1 MKKLWAPWRMKYIS
15 GAAGKNQTG
24 CIFCKK
30 PKSKADHNN
39 YILRRGQKAFVMMNI
54 FPYNNGHLMIA
65 PYRHVGD
72 FTDLSDAE
80 LLEIMQLAQACQRA
94 MNKVM
99 KPQGYNLGFN
109 LGRVA
114 GAGIEDHLH
123 LHLVPRWNGDTNF
136 MPVLTDTKVVSE
148 ALEDS
153 FKKMKKALDE
163 YFMMREGMA
172 LRVKSIKRGTSYLSD
187 VN

>member
-1 MKKLWAPWRMKYIS
+1 MKKLWAPWRMKYIT
-15 GAAGKNQTG
+15 GAADKNQTG

-30 PKSKADHNN
+30 PKSKADQNN
-39 YILRRGQKAFVMMNI
+39 YILHRGNKAFIMMNI
-54 FPYNNGHLMIA
+54 FPYNNGHLLIA

-72 FTDLSDAE
+72 FTALNDAE
-80 LLEIMQLAQACQRA
+80 LLEIMQLAQACQKA

-114 GAGIEDHLH
+114 GAGIEDHIH

-136 MPVLTDTKVVSE
+136 MPLLADTKVV
-148 ALEDS
+148 
-153 FKKMKKALDE
+153 
-163 YFMMREGMA
+163 
-172 LRVKSIKRGTSYLSD
+172 
-187 VN
+187 